1 MLSNDKL
8 VQWLAAFQRRPFIQI
23 LRRTMEILFPVVL
36 LGGFS
41 WVLFA
46 NLLSAN
52 GFLGSTLRITH
63 WLPQWQFFRALFN
76 DLTNVTIGWISPYAA
91 MVSALLTTRYYHKS
105 INFAGVAAIIA
116 YVLIFIHTIRG
127 AGQAFEMRY
136 YTAAWFIIGVIV
148 GYLVGRVF
156 VRYGHKTVSFRFG
169 ISNKQVIQGIIT
181 NLKPFVISTTGAFIL
196 HLGYAL
202 IRTFNLDLVA
212 GQGVSSTIERS
223 SNYFLNITLSF
234 ANTVL
239 VWLGFAQPLTASNAT
254 YSSETSAN
262 LIYALT
268 HKNVWHIPYPFT
280 PSALYSGFALF
291 GGVGVT
297 LALIIALWWVDY
309 RQDQQFIAKASFIPG
324 FFNVG
329 LPILF
334 GKTVFWNPVLIV
346 PFVGLPILNIL
357 IASSLIFFHLMPPL
371 VYPAPYGTPGVLRPF
386 VATGGNWVAL
396 VVTVLLLV
404 VDILLY
410 VPFIKLAMRVDK
422 QNGGHHND

>member
-1 MLSNDKL
+1 MLNSEKSIR
-8 VQWLAAFQRRPFIQI
+8 WLAAFQRRPFIQI

-41 WVLFA
+41 WVLYA
-46 NLLSAN
+46 NLLSAD
-52 GFLGSTLRITH
+52 GFLGTTLRVTH

-91 MVSALLTTRYYHKS
+91 LVSALLTTRYYHKTV
-105 INFAGVAAIIA
+105 NFAGVAAIIA

-127 AGQAFEMRY
+127 SRQAFEMRY
-136 YTAAWFIIGVIV
+136 YNAAWFIIGVIV

-156 VRYGHKTVSFRFG
+156 VRYGHESVSFHFG

-181 NLKPFVISTTGAFIL
+181 NLKPFFISTAGAFVL
-196 HLGYAL
+196 HLTYAL
-202 IRTFNLDLVA
+202 IRAFNLDLMA
-212 GQGVSSTIERS
+212 GQRVSSAIERS
-223 SNYFLNITLSF
+223 SNYLLNITLSLV
-234 ANTVL
+234 NTVL

-262 LIYALT
+262 LIYALS
-268 HKNVWHIPYPFT
+268 HKTAWHIPYPFT

-297 LALIIALWWVDY
+297 LALVIALWWVDY

-334 GKTVFWNPVLIV
+334 GKTVFWNPVLVV
-346 PFVGLPILNIL
+346 PFVGLPIFNML
-357 IASSLIFFHLMPPL
+357 IASVLIFFHVMPPL
-371 VYPAPYGTPGVLRPF
+371 VYPVPYGTPGVLRPF

-396 VVTVLLLV
+396 VVTLLLLLV
-404 VDILLY
+404 DVLLY
-410 VPFIKLAMRVDK
+410 VPFIKLAIRVDK
-422 QNGGHHND
+422 QNGGHHNG